1 MSENFTVIAEF
12 AAPAENFEKFLDICR
27 YDSDRS
33 LADEEGC
40 LAFDVLTEHDVK
52 DVVMLHEVYAGR
64 AAFEAH
70 LKTPHFE
77 KFAAALREFSI
88 EERSVR
94 FFTRRHPA

>member
-1 MSENFTVIAEF
+1 MSESFTVIAEF
-12 AAPAENFEKFLDICR
+12 AAPAENFDKFLEICR

-40 LAFDVLTEHDVK
+40 LAFDVLTQQDAPDIIV
-52 DVVMLHEVYAGR
+52 LHEVYTGR

-77 KFAAALREFSI
+77 KFAAALREFGI
-88 EERSVR
+88 EERNVR
-94 FFTRRHPA
+94 LFTHRHP